1 MSKDELFLVLEAL
14 RSSLLEFETL
24 IDDDIHIPSGRL
36 TEQLEDA
43 LEIVEEE
50 FENHADLN

>member
-24 IDDDIHIPSGRL
+24 IDDDIYVPAGRL
-36 TEQLEDA
+36 IEHLETAIDV
-43 LEIVEEE
+43 VEARYAE
-50 FENHADLN
+50 A